1 MIAPV
6 SPAPFTSNRFMKRF
20 GLSTPI
26 ALAPM
31 ALASGGE
38 LAAASAK
45 AGALGLIGG
54 GYGDLGWVE
63 EQYGIAGQALSTEP
77 EAAARLGCGFITWK
91 MEEDRA
97 ALDFVLERDG
107 APAAIM
113 LSFGDPGT
121 IAREVVRRGLPLI
134 YQIQTMAQLAPA
146 VDAGASVIV
155 AQGAE
160 AGGHGMNAVDG
171 RSTFTF
177 VPEIAD
183 WLAANAPHVDLL
195 AAGGIADGRGLAA
208 AMTLGADG
216 ALIGSR
222 LWATRESLAPEAAI
236 DEAVQA
242 SGDDTAR
249 SAVFD
254 ILREKNWPAEY
265 NFRSLRNAIHRQW
278 EDRLEELRAD
288 PAAAITDYKAG
299 VAAQDYNRAHV
310 TVGEGVGLI
319 GDAPSAGEVI
329 AQITAEAKRLLGS

>member
-1 MIAPV
+1 MSNTVPSAPIA
-6 SPAPFTSNRFMKRF
+6 ANRFMQRF

-45 AGALGLIGG
+45 AGALGLVGG
-54 GYGDLGWVE
+54 GYGDLGWVQ
-63 EQYGIAGQALSTEP
+63 EQYGVAGQALSTEP

-97 ALDFVLERDG
+97 ALDFVLEREG
-107 APAAIM
+107 VPAAIM
-113 LSFGDPGT
+113 LSFGDPGA
-121 IAREVVRRGLPLI
+121 IARDVVRRGVPLI

-160 AGGHGMNAVDG
+160 AGGHGMNAFEG

-222 LWATRESLAPEAAI
+222 LWATRESLAADGAVSAAI
-236 DEAVQA
+236 EA

-254 ILREKNWPAEY
+254 ILREKNWPEEY
-265 NFRSLRNAIHRQW
+265 NFRSLHNAIHRQW

-288 PAAAITDYKAG
+288 PEAAIADYKAG
-299 VAAQDYNRAHV
+299 
-310 TVGEGVGLI
+310 
-319 GDAPSAGEVI
+319 
-329 AQITAEAKRLLGS
+329 

>member
-1 MIAPV
+1 MNETA
-6 SPAPFTSNRFMKRF
+6 STGPFADNRFMKRF
-20 GLSTPI
+20 GLTTPI

-54 GYGDLGWVE
+54 GYGDLGWVQ
-63 EQYGIAGQALSTEP
+63 EQYGVAGQALSTDP
-77 EAAARLGCGFITWK
+77 TAAARLGCGFITWK
-91 MEEDRA
+91 VQEDRA
-97 ALDFVLERDG
+97 ALDYALEREG

-113 LSFGDPGT
+113 LSFGDPGA
-121 IAREVVRRGLPLI
+121 IARDVVSRGVPLI
-134 YQIQTMAQLAPA
+134 YQIQTMAQLPPA
-146 VDAGASVIV
+146 IDAGASVIV

-160 AGGHGMNAVDG
+160 AGGHGMNAFEG

-183 WLAANAPHVDLL
+183 WLAERAPHVDLL

-208 AMTLGADG
+208 AINLGADG

-222 LWATRESLAPEAAI
+222 LWATRESLAADGAVAAAI
-236 DEAVQA
+236 EA

-254 ILREKNWPAEY
+254 ILREKNWPSEF

-288 PAAAITDYKAG
+288 PSAAIADYKEG
-299 VAAQDYNRAHV
+299 VAAQDYSRAHV

-319 GDAPSAGEVI
+319 GNAPSAGEVI
-329 AQITAEAKRLLGS
+329 AQITGEAKRLLGS

>member
-1 MIAPV
+1 MTDRFP
-6 SPAPFTSNRFMKRF
+6 PNRFMRRF
-20 GLSTPI
+20 GLTTPI

-38 LAAASAK
+38 LAAACAK

-54 GYGDLGWVE
+54 GYGDLDWTACE
-63 EQYGIAGQALSTEP
+63 YSIAAQALSTDP
-77 EAAARLGCGFITWK
+77 QSASRLGCGFITWK
-91 MEEDRA
+91 MAQDRS
-97 ALDFVLERDG
+97 ALDFVLDRP
-107 APAAIM
+107 AKPAALM
-113 LSFGDPGT
+113 LSFGDPT
-121 IAREVVRRGLPLI
+121 PFARDIIDRGIPLVC
-134 YQIQTMAQLAPA
+134 QIQTMAQLPQA
-146 VDAGASVIV
+146 VDAGASAIV

-183 WLAANAPHVDLL
+183 WLAARAPEVDLL
-195 AAGGIADGRGLAA
+195 AAGGVSDGRGLAA

-222 LWATRESLAPEAAI
+222 LWATEESLVPDPAI
-236 DEAVQA
+236 EEAVRA

-254 ILREKNWPAEY
+254 ILREKEWPEEY

-278 EDRLEELRAD
+278 EDRLDELRAD
-288 PAAAITDYKAG
+288 PADAIGDYKAG
-299 VAAQDYNRAHV
+299 VASGDYSRAHV
-310 TVGEGVGLI
+310 TVGEGTGLI
-319 GDAPSAGEVI
+319 RRNAGAQEVI
-329 AQITAEAKRLLGS
+329 EEITQDATRLLRS